1 MEYITKTCYL
11 GDLEVDVEFGVTLEK
26 DWLEPFSWGQSRG
39 FEMVIADVD
48 VLRVTVYDDEGTII
62 LTEAQA
68 NARFGA
74 DAINV
79 LCEEVSIDD
88 LHA

>member
-68 NARFGA
+68 NARFGT

-79 LCEEVSIDD
+79 LCEEVSTDD